1 MLSLLLTKEKFY
13 HIPMFFEHT
22 IQFSTPFL
30 LLSFIKYQKTSKLV
44 LHLKIA
50 IALTFTCHGL
60 YAIGILYP
68 LPGNFVTMCLNI
80 LPISETT
87 AIRFLFIA
95 GILDFAVAILLFIP
109 RLWKFALLY
118 AILWGFLTALARV
131 VGPFSFDFTWQSLHQ
146 NLYQTVY
153 RIPHGLIPL
162 LLYFIMK
169 KAQSKGL
176 RSY

>member
-1 MLSLLLTKEKFY
+1 
-13 HIPMFFEHT
+13 
-22 IQFSTPFL
+22 
-30 LLSFIKYQKTSKLV
+30 
-44 LHLKIA
+44 
-50 IALTFTCHGL
+50 
-60 YAIGILYP
+60 
-68 LPGNFVTMCLNI
+68 MCLNI

-131 VGPFSFDFTWQSLHQ
+131 FGTFSFDLTWLSLHQ